1 MTLIIRQLVIRGEVV
16 SDSNSYERKRELSLE
31 EVRELIN
38 QAKRDVEREMEEKF
52 SQVMDYSAT
61 R

>member
-16 SDSNSYERKRELSLE
+16 SDSNSFERKRELSLE